1 MIHSRMYFEDLYRH
15 NSDPWGY
22 DSHWYEARKR
32 QICLALLTRPRYTKV
47 LEVGCSNG
55 HLSIHLAQRAEQLW
69 CIDVSECAVQLASER
84 LQEFKHVVVENRKI
98 PEDYSIQK
106 FDLIL
111 ISEMAYYLSANEL
124 HQFIEKLKH
133 SLNDD
138 GEILCCHWRHEIQD
152 FELNAEQVHQAFQQ
166 HFPFH
171 HYLSLNDP
179 DFMIDV
185 WTANTSSL
193 AQQEK
198 LR

>member
-1 MIHSRMYFEDLYRH
+1 MYFEDLYRH

-32 QICLALLTRPRYTKV
+32 QICLALLTKPRYPKV

-84 LQEFKHVVVENRKI
+84 LQEFEHVVVENRKI

-124 HQFIEKLKH
+124 HQFIEMLKH

>member
-1 MIHSRMYFEDLYRH
+1 MYFEDLYRH

-32 QICLALLTRPRYTKV
+32 QICLALLTRPRYPKV

-69 CIDVSECAVQLASER
+69 CIDVSESAVQLASER
-84 LQEFKHVVVENRKI
+84 LQEFEHVVVENRKI

-138 GEILCCHWRHEIQD
+138 GEILCCHWRHEIQG

-166 HFPFH
+166 YFPFH

>member
-1 MIHSRMYFEDLYRH
+1 MYFEDLYRH

-22 DSHWYEARKR
+22 DAHWYEARKR
-32 QICLALLTRPRYTKV
+32 QICLALLTKPRYPKV

-55 HLSIHLAQRAEQLW
+55 HLSFHLAQRAEQLV
-69 CIDVSECAVQLASER
+69 CIDVSENAVRLASER
-84 LQEFKHVVVENRKI
+84 LKELEHVVVENRKI

-111 ISEMAYYLSANEL
+111 ISEMAYYLSKDEL

-179 DFMIDV
+179 DFMIDL

>member
-1 MIHSRMYFEDLYRH
+1 M
-15 NSDPWGY
+15 
-22 DSHWYEARKR
+22 
-32 QICLALLTRPRYTKV
+32 Q
-47 LEVGCSNG
+47 
-55 HLSIHLAQRAEQLW
+55 
-69 CIDVSECAVQLASER
+69 
-84 LQEFKHVVVENRKI
+84 
-98 PEDYSIQK
+98 
-106 FDLIL
+106 
-111 ISEMAYYLSANEL
+111 
-124 HQFIEKLKH
+124 QFIEKLKH

-152 FELNAEQVHQAFQQ
+152 FELNAKQVHQGFQQ

-179 DFMIDV
+179 DFMIDL

>member
-1 MIHSRMYFEDLYRH
+1 MIHSRVYFEDLYRH
-15 NSDPWGY
+15 NNDPWGY
-22 DSHWYEARKR
+22 DFHWYEARKR
-32 QICLALLTRPRYTKV
+32 QICLSLLTKPRYPKV

-55 HLSIHLAQRAEQLW
+55 HLSFHLAQRAEELV
-69 CIDVSECAVQLASER
+69 CIDVSERAVQLASAR
-84 LQEFKHVVVENRKI
+84 LQEFEHVVVENRKI

-111 ISEMAYYLSANEL
+111 ISEMAYYLSADEL

-179 DFMIDV
+179 DFMIDL

>member
-1 MIHSRMYFEDLYRH
+1 MIHSRVYFEDLYRH
-15 NSDPWGY
+15 TSDPWGY
-22 DSHWYEARKR
+22 DAHWYEARKR
-32 QICLALLTRPRYTKV
+32 QICLALLTKPRYPKV

-55 HLSIHLAQRAEQLW
+55 HLSFHLAQRAEELV
-69 CIDVSECAVQLASER
+69 CIDVSECAVRLASER
-84 LQEFKHVVVENRKI
+84 LKEFEHVIVENRKI

-111 ISEMAYYLSANEL
+111 ISEMAYYLSKDEL

-152 FELNAEQVHQAFQQ
+152 FELNAEQVHQTFQQ
-166 HFPFH
+166 HFSFH

-179 DFMIDV
+179 DFMIDL

>member
-22 DSHWYEARKR
+22 DFHWYEARKR
-32 QICLALLTRPRYTKV
+32 QICLALLTKPRYLKV

-55 HLSIHLAQRAEQLW
+55 HLSFHLAQRAEELL
-69 CIDVSECAVQLASER
+69 CIDVSARAVHLASER
-84 LQEFKHVVVENRKI
+84 LQEFEHVVVENRKI

-111 ISEMAYYLSANEL
+111 ISEMAYYLSADEL

-179 DFMIDV
+179 DFMIDL

>member
-1 MIHSRMYFEDLYRH
+1 MYFEDLYRH
-15 NSDPWGY
+15 NNDPWGY

-32 QICLALLTRPRYTKV
+32 QICLALLTRPRYPKV

-55 HLSIHLAQRAEQLW
+55 HLSIHLAQRAEQLL

-84 LQEFKHVVVENRKI
+84 LQEFEHVVVENRKI

-124 HQFIEKLKH
+124 HQFIEMLKH

>member
-1 MIHSRMYFEDLYRH
+1 MIHSRVYFEDLYRH

-22 DSHWYEARKR
+22 DAHWYEARKR
-32 QICLALLTRPRYTKV
+32 QICLALLTKPRYPKV

-55 HLSIHLAQRAEQLW
+55 HLSFHLAQRADELV
-69 CIDVSECAVQLASER
+69 CIDVSERAVHLASER
-84 LQEFKHVVVENRKI
+84 LQEFEHVVVENRKI

-111 ISEMAYYLSANEL
+111 ISEMAYYLSKDEL

-152 FELNAEQVHQAFQQ
+152 FV
-166 HFPFH
+166 
-171 HYLSLNDP
+171 
-179 DFMIDV
+179 V
-185 WTANTSSL
+185 
-193 AQQEK
+193 K
-198 LR
+198 R

>member
-1 MIHSRMYFEDLYRH
+1 MYFEDLYRH

-32 QICLALLTRPRYTKV
+32 QICLALLTRPRYPKV

-69 CIDVSECAVQLASER
+69 CIDVSESAVQLASER
-84 LQEFKHVVVENRKI
+84 LQEFEHVVVENRKI

-111 ISEMAYYLSANEL
+111 ISEMAYYLSASEL

-179 DFMIDV
+179 DFMIDL

>member
-1 MIHSRMYFEDLYRH
+1 MYFEDLYRH

-32 QICLALLTRPRYTKV
+32 QICLALLTRPRYPKV

-55 HLSIHLAQRAEQLW
+55 HLSFHLAQRAEQLL
-69 CIDVSECAVQLASER
+69 CIDVSESAVQLASER
-84 LQEFKHVVVENRKI
+84 LQEFEHVVVENRKI

>member
-1 MIHSRMYFEDLYRH
+1 MYFEDLYRH

-32 QICLALLTRPRYTKV
+32 QICLALLTRPRYPKV

-69 CIDVSECAVQLASER
+69 CIDVSESAVQLASER
-84 LQEFKHVVVENRKI
+84 LQEFEHVVVENRKI

>member
-1 MIHSRMYFEDLYRH
+1 MYFEDLYRH

-32 QICLALLTRPRYTKV
+32 QICLALLTRPRYPKV

-55 HLSIHLAQRAEQLW
+55 HLSIHLAQRAEELV
-69 CIDVSECAVQLASER
+69 CIDVSESAVQLASER
-84 LQEFKHVVVENRKI
+84 LQEFEHVVVENRKI

-133 SLNDD
+133 SLNDC

-179 DFMIDV
+179 DFMIDL

>member
-1 MIHSRMYFEDLYRH
+1 MIHSRMYFEDLYSH

-32 QICLALLTRPRYTKV
+32 QICLALLTRPRYPKV

-55 HLSIHLAQRAEQLW
+55 HLSIHLAQRAEQLL
-69 CIDVSECAVQLASER
+69 CIDVSESAVQLASER
-84 LQEFKHVVVENRKI
+84 LQEFEHVVVENRKI

>member
-1 MIHSRMYFEDLYRH
+1 MYFEDLYRH

-22 DSHWYEARKR
+22 DAHWYEARKR
-32 QICLALLTRPRYTKV
+32 QICLALLTKPRYPKV

-55 HLSIHLAQRAEQLW
+55 HLSFHLAQRAEQLV
-69 CIDVSECAVQLASER
+69 CIDVSESAVRLASER
-84 LQEFKHVVVENRKI
+84 LKELEHVVVENSKI

-111 ISEMAYYLSANEL
+111 ISEMAYYLSKDEL
-124 HQFIEKLKH
+124 HEFIEKLKH

-179 DFMIDV
+179 DFMIDL

>member
-1 MIHSRMYFEDLYRH
+1 VYFEDLYRH

-22 DSHWYEARKR
+22 DFHWYEARKR
-32 QICLALLTRPRYTKV
+32 QICLALLTRPRYPKV

-55 HLSIHLAQRAEQLW
+55 HLSFHLAQRAEELL
-69 CIDVSECAVQLASER
+69 CIDVSARAVQLASAR
-84 LQEFKHVVVENRKI
+84 LQEFEHVVVENRKI

-111 ISEMAYYLSANEL
+111 ISEMAYYLSADEL

-138 GEILCCHWRHEIQD
+138 GEILCCHWRHKIQD

-179 DFMIDV
+179 DFMIDL

>member
-1 MIHSRMYFEDLYRH
+1 VYFEDLYRH

-22 DSHWYEARKR
+22 DFHWYEARKR
-32 QICLALLTRPRYTKV
+32 QICLALLTKPRYLKV

-55 HLSIHLAQRAEQLW
+55 HLSFHLAQRAEELL
-69 CIDVSECAVQLASER
+69 CIDVSARAVQLASAR
-84 LQEFKHVVVENRKI
+84 LQEFEHVVVENRKI

-111 ISEMAYYLSANEL
+111 ISEMAYYLSKDEL

-179 DFMIDV
+179 DFMIDL

>member
-1 MIHSRMYFEDLYRH
+1 MIHSRVYFEDLYGH

-22 DSHWYEARKR
+22 DFHWYEARKR
-32 QICLALLTRPRYTKV
+32 QICLALLTKPRYLKV

-55 HLSIHLAQRAEQLW
+55 HLSFHLAQRAEELL
-69 CIDVSECAVQLASER
+69 CIDVSARAVQLASAR
-84 LQEFKHVVVENRKI
+84 LQEFEHVVVENRKI

-111 ISEMAYYLSANEL
+111 ISEMAYYLSKDEL

-179 DFMIDV
+179 DFMIDL

>member
-1 MIHSRMYFEDLYRH
+1 MYFEDLYRH

-22 DSHWYEARKR
+22 DAHWYEARKR
-32 QICLALLTRPRYTKV
+32 QICLALLTKPRYPKV

-55 HLSIHLAQRAEQLW
+55 HLSFHLAQRAEQLV
-69 CIDVSECAVQLASER
+69 CIDVSKSAVRLASER
-84 LQEFKHVVVENRKI
+84 LKGFEHVVVENRKI

-111 ISEMAYYLSANEL
+111 ISEMAYYLSTDEL
-124 HQFIEKLKH
+124 HHFIEKLKH

-179 DFMIDV
+179 DFMIDL

>member
-1 MIHSRMYFEDLYRH
+1 MYFEDLYRH

-22 DSHWYEARKR
+22 DAHWYEARKR
-32 QICLALLTRPRYTKV
+32 QICLALLTKPHYPKV

-55 HLSIHLAQRAEQLW
+55 HLSFHLAQRAEQLV
-69 CIDVSECAVQLASER
+69 CIDVSESAVRLASER
-84 LQEFKHVVVENRKI
+84 LKELEHVVVENRKI

-106 FDLIL
+106 YDLIL
-111 ISEMAYYLSANEL
+111 ISEMAYYLSKDEL
-124 HQFIEKLKH
+124 HEFIEKLKH

-179 DFMIDV
+179 DFMIDL

>member
-1 MIHSRMYFEDLYRH
+1 MIPSRMYFEDLYRH

-32 QICLALLTRPRYTKV
+32 QICLALLTRPRYPKV

-55 HLSIHLAQRAEQLW
+55 HLSFHLAQRAEQLW

-84 LQEFKHVVVENRKI
+84 LQEFEHVIVENRKI

-138 GEILCCHWRHEIQD
+138 GEILCCHWRHEIQG
-152 FELNAEQVHQAFQQ
+152 FELNAEQVHQTFQQ

>member
-1 MIHSRMYFEDLYRH
+1 MIHSRVYFEDLYRH
-15 NSDPWGY
+15 NNDPWGY
-22 DSHWYEARKR
+22 DFHWYEARKR
-32 QICLALLTRPRYTKV
+32 QICLALLTKPRYLKV

-55 HLSIHLAQRAEQLW
+55 HLSFHLAQRADELV
-69 CIDVSECAVQLASER
+69 CIDVSERAVQLASAR
-84 LQEFKHVVVENRKI
+84 LQEFEHVVVENRKI

-111 ISEMAYYLSANEL
+111 ISEMAYYLSKDEL
-124 HQFIEKLKH
+124 HQFIEKLKY
-133 SLNDD
+133 SLNDG

-152 FELNAEQVHQAFQQ
+152 FDLNAEQVHQAFQQ

-179 DFMIDV
+179 DFMIDL

>member
-1 MIHSRMYFEDLYRH
+1 MIHSRVYFEDLYRH
-15 NSDPWGY
+15 NNDPWGY
-22 DSHWYEARKR
+22 DFHWYEARKR
-32 QICLALLTRPRYTKV
+32 QICLALLTKPRYLKV

-55 HLSIHLAQRAEQLW
+55 HLSFHLAQRADELV
-69 CIDVSECAVQLASER
+69 CIDVSERAVQLASAR
-84 LQEFKHVVVENRKI
+84 LQEFEHVVVENRKI

-111 ISEMAYYLSANEL
+111 ISEMAYYLSKDEL

-152 FELNAEQVHQAFQQ
+152 FELDAEQVHQAFQQ

-179 DFMIDV
+179 DFMIDL

>member
-1 MIHSRMYFEDLYRH
+1 MYFEDLYRH

-22 DSHWYEARKR
+22 DAHWYEARKR
-32 QICLALLTRPRYTKV
+32 QICLALLTKPRYPKV

-55 HLSIHLAQRAEQLW
+55 HLSFHLAQRAEQLV
-69 CIDVSECAVQLASER
+69 CIDVSESAVRLASER
-84 LQEFKHVVVENRKI
+84 LKELEHVVVENRKI

-111 ISEMAYYLSANEL
+111 ISEMAYYLSKDEL
-124 HQFIEKLKH
+124 HEFIEKLKH

-179 DFMIDV
+179 DFMIDL